1 MEPPDE
7 SKDIVHPEVRAHINS
22 LVSALGGFSADDDG
36 RYMLGDSALEVLRDI
51 KKWIRFYDEKTNR
64 MDVARCLA
72 EANIIDGDLLHIL
85 ASWPENATENKFKA
99 RAALACIEIMVPLT
113 WPLERDLEQMTINH
127 HRHLPV
133 LQLAQVNYKRS
144 IINFDAAQILHT
156 AVRVALPSMALSRSE
171 RTSRDEGI
179 MKLAL
184 LFLRNIAMISP
195 PPGVKYDG
203 DESQISRS
211 ALIDAFSFQDIFL
224 TILTI
229 ASNMGEDF
237 NQEGVIIMEIIFHLV
252 KRVDISKLFMDEKQ
266 LSKARSNEL
275 TSMMSKEAAMHRPY
289 NRKAPS
295 RHNRWGTMIW
305 VDRGDGKVSTV
316 TGQDALLDAATRQ
329 HKMDSS
335 KVYRPPRRPR
345 KEEME
350 PKDLGPPVSLNA
362 RARQQLK
369 GFVEEFLDSGFN
381 PLFQH
386 IRKRLDDQKEYIFEY
401 HSRQF
406 FYLVAWFLEAER
418 TRKKAVKNSQ
428 PARNSDGDVTSF
440 NLVAG
445 VLNQQMF
452 ITLNRAMADS
462 LENKRWQDLC
472 AAMRCFTQTLLTVQ
486 EMFES
491 PNEEDQEI
499 AENTLSRIFYE
510 DETHDRVANIARNY
524 KDQGFEY
531 LDACTELMHTYLRV
545 LEAYSKQNVDM
556 QVRSRRRVR
565 RKKKA
570 VRAAE
575 GNEENPADQGD
586 ESENDEANAERIS
599 KERKF
604 DFTRFAARFVQ
615 QGVVDTFVTFMKY
628 YHDLND
634 SQLKRAHR
642 YFYRIAFKQEM
653 SVMLFR
659 VDIIQLF
666 YNMIKGPE
674 PLDKGSSMFKEWE
687 ELTRQI
693 LKKCFRK
700 IEDRPQLIIEML
712 FSKLN
717 ATAHYLE
724 YGYEKQ
730 TISTSHPKPGAEL
743 EFRHTVEP
751 EQQVAIAVGV
761 LLDKNLAHH
770 VKWVKDQI
778 SNAVTERKAWEG
790 MEKAMPSVE
799 TDGGTNSTEQPS
811 ASAPTKEAPLCFIR
825 PDDDAR
831 RTAMFKNS
839 HLRLLMKLVGFERLA
854 PTIEETPDSAWVIP
868 SNLSAEK
875 LQDSLDLINK
885 AEFNPPDF
893 ENGALAEDQL
903 KRKTAPR
910 KKAVFDDDNNDGLP
924 SDDDDILFPA
934 GGPTA
939 RKVIE
944 DPEKPKKTRRR
955 RLKRRGSEDEDDEPS
970 EDLVAERARARRE
983 REREKARRFKS
994 DVYVHASDDE
1004 SDDGEGGG
1012 RWADFYANEEA
1023 IRQRQKATALG
1034 MGVAA
1039 TVTKE
1044 GPLATSVTDM
1054 LSAALAKGEGKEAEE
1069 DGDGDAD
1076 GGVAAKRNTRQKKQR
1091 QKTKTKTQKKRKARE
1106 LDDDEEEGGGNNK
1119 RPDKTGDD
1127 MDVDLDSETE
1137 TASITKA
1144 KDAAEDSGMDSDE
1157 PGDDGARASS
1167 SSGTDDDDDTP
1178 LSSSPHRVTSKSGA
1192 KRRRLSSPIVS
1203 GDSATADV
1211 PPQNSNSNNNGE
1223 KGEGEA
1229 DDDDEE
1235 DEDVPPSK
1243 PVQRRRPR
1251 ATAGFI
1257 MDSSDEE

>member
-1 MEPPDE
+1 MESLDE
-7 SKDIVHPEVRAHINS
+7 TKDIVHPEVRAHINS

-36 RYMLGDSALEVLRDI
+36 RYLLGDSALEVLRDI

-72 EANIIDGDLLHIL
+72 EANLVDGDLLHIL
-85 ASWPENATENKFKA
+85 ASWPENETENKYRA
-99 RAALACIEIMVPLT
+99 RAALACFEILVPLT

-133 LQLAQVNYKRS
+133 LQLAQLGYKRS

-179 MKLAL
+179 IKLVL

-211 ALIDAFSFQDIFL
+211 ALVDAFSYQDILL

-229 ASNMGEDF
+229 ASNIGEDF
-237 NQEGVIIMEIIFHLV
+237 NQEGVILMEIIFHLV
-252 KRVDISKLFMDEKQ
+252 KRVDVSKLFMDDKQ
-266 LSKARSNEL
+266 LSKAKSNEL
-275 TSMMSKEAAMHRPY
+275 TAMMNKEAAMHRPY

-316 TGQDALLDAATRQ
+316 SGQDALLGAATRQ
-329 HKMDSS
+329 QKMDSS

-345 KEEME
+345 KDDME

-386 IRKRLDDQKEYIFEY
+386 IRKKLDDQKDYIFEY

-418 TRKKAVKNSQ
+418 VRKKAAKNNQSTQ
-428 PARNSDGDVTSF
+428 NGDVTSF

-452 ITLNRAMADS
+452 VTLNRTMADS

-472 AAMRCFTQTLLTVQ
+472 ATMRCFTQILLTVQ

-491 PNEEDQEI
+491 DNEEDEEI

-510 DETHDRVANIARNY
+510 DETHDRVATIARNY

-531 LDACTELMHTYLRV
+531 LDSCTELTHTYLRV
-545 LEAYSKQNVDM
+545 LEGYSKQNVDM

-570 VRAAE
+570 ARAAAA
-575 GNEENPADQGD
+575 GGSEENPVDEGD

-604 DFTRFAARFVQ
+604 DFTRFAARFVP
-615 QGVVDTFVTFMKY
+615 QGVVDTFVAFTKY
-628 YHDLND
+628 YQDLND

-642 YFYRIAFKQEM
+642 YFYRVAFKQEM

-666 YNMIKGPE
+666 YSMIKGPE

-700 IEDRPQLIIEML
+700 IEERPQLIIEML

-724 YGYEKQ
+724 FGYEKQ
-730 TISTSHPKPGAEL
+730 TLSTSQPKPAAEL

-751 EQQVAIAVGV
+751 DRQVAIAVGV

-770 VKWVKDQI
+770 VKWVKEQL
-778 SNAVTERKAWEG
+778 SNAIIERTAWEQA
-790 MEKAMPSVE
+790 EKAMPSVE
-799 TDGGTNSTEQPS
+799 ADGQASTEQATES
-811 ASAPTKEAPLCFIR
+811 TFTKEPPLFSLR
-825 PDDDAR
+825 PDDEAR
-831 RTAMFKNS
+831 RVAMFKNS
-839 HLRLLMKLVGFERLA
+839 HLRLLMKVVGFERLE
-854 PTIEETPDSAWVIP
+854 PTIEERPDAAWVIP
-868 SNLSAEK
+868 SNLSADK
-875 LQDSLDLINK
+875 LQGLLDLINK
-885 AEFNPPDF
+885 AEFDPPTF
-893 ENGALAEDQL
+893 EDGKLAEEQL
-903 KRKTAPR
+903 RRKTAPR
-910 KKAVFDDDNNDGLP
+910 KKAVFDDDDDNNGGLP

-934 GGPTA
+934 GGPTT
-939 RKVIE
+939 RRVLD
-944 DPEKPKKTRRR
+944 DPDKPKRTRRR
-955 RLKRRGSEDEDDEPS
+955 RRRRGSEDGEEGPT
-970 EDLVAERARARRE
+970 EEQLEEKARARRE

-1004 SDDGEGGG
+1004 SDDEGG
-1012 RWADFYANEEA
+1012 RWDEFYANEER
-1023 IRQRQKATALG
+1023 IRQRQKAATQG
-1034 MGVAA
+1034 PGITT
-1039 TVTKE
+1039 TVTKPE
-1044 GPLATSVTDM
+1044 PPASSLRR
-1054 LSAALAKGEGKEAEE
+1054 LALAAGETPDE
-1069 DGDGDAD
+1069 DDDEDA
-1076 GGVAAKRNTRQKKQR
+1076 GGERRQKE
-1091 QKTKTKTQKKRKARE
+1091 KKRKARALLE
-1106 LDDDEEEGGGNNK
+1106 DDDE
-1119 RPDKTGDD
+1119 D
-1127 MDVDLDSETE
+1127 
-1137 TASITKA
+1137 
-1144 KDAAEDSGMDSDE
+1144 AEDDDE
-1157 PGDDGARASS
+1157 DADMTSS
-1167 SSGTDDDDDTP
+1167 SQESAAAANAENADEAEAVASGTDDTP
-1178 LSSSPHRVTSKSGA
+1178 LSSSPHRLITGKAPSA
-1192 KRRRLSSPIVS
+1192 KRRRLSGVREEP
-1203 GDSATADV
+1203 AA
-1211 PPQNSNSNNNGE
+1211 NNE
-1223 KGEGEA
+1223 YA
-1229 DDDDEE
+1229 DDHVMADAPGKDGADEE
-1235 DEDVPPSK
+1235 EEEEDVPPPK
-1243 PVQRRRPR
+1243 PIPRRRPR
-1251 ATAGFI
+1251 AKAGFI
-1257 MDSSDEE
+1257 IDSSDEE